1 MVDVRL
7 DSKNIAHAP
16 CLVSVLLVGLAK
28 RIDVVD
34 TKNPLVLLELNLSA
48 EIMHMAD
55 EGTKNL
61 TVSRLS
67 LWAHEVDDMLC
78 EVGVKLGFLMDAI
91 GAVGAVGTAGSVG
104 SHYVEKVCCVEWG
117 QEKNEKQLRLC
128 DYASL

>member
-7 DSKNIAHAP
+7 DSENIAHAP

-34 TKNPLVLLELNLSA
+34 TENPLVLLELNLSA

-55 EGTKNL
+55 EGCKNL

-78 EVGVKLGFLMDAI
+78 EVGVKLGFLVDAVGSVDAI
-91 GAVGAVGTAGSVG
+91 GAIGAIGTAGSVG
-104 SHYVEKVCCVEWG
+104 SHYDVQRICVV
-117 QEKNEKQLRLC
+117 QNEGRRK
-128 DYASL
+128 